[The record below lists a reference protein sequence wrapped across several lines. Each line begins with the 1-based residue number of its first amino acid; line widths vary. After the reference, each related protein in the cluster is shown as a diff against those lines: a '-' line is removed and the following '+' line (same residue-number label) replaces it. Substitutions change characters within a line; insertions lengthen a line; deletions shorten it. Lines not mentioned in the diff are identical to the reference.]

1 MLRVAFDKLRLER
14 MLFSG
19 SILTS
24 PLRLSLSKPAHLAC
38 LMALT
43 ACSKPSG
50 EPPPGDRIA
59 CALDGAAEFAEACTL
74 ERSGPQLVVHRPDGG
89 FRRFQIEGNG
99 VQPLDGADST
109 TTTLLADGGVEIAI
123 AGDRYRI
130 PADAPR
136 T

>member
-1 MLRVAFDKLRLER
+1 MSMRIFSPFVIPGLTRDRWRLGSTKSAAIPAFAG
-14 MLFSG
+14 MTIF
-19 SILTS
+19 
-24 PLRLSLSKPAHLAC
+24 
-38 LMALT
+38 LT
-43 ACSKPSG
+43 ACGQAPRG

-59 CALDGAAEFAEACTL
+59 CALDGAAEFAETCTL

-89 FRRFQIEGNG
+89 FRRLVIEGQG
-99 VQPLDGADST
+99 VQPLDGADVAT
-109 TTTLLADGGVEIAI
+109 TTPLADGGLEVAI